1 MLEIYLSRN
10 TSRNQKLLNF
20 CRSHDISYTCKDVGH
35 LAHEDLLDLFAKTS
49 DCFEMLAPSF
59 QRFKRQERMKLSE
72 LVTLV
77 LRKPEQNL
85 RLPLVVCQKKVYPD
99 MSVEEARTFLPRD
112 HKEMLFREHLF
123 KDMTEQEDL

>member
-10 TSRNQKLLNF
+10 TNRNQKLLNF
-20 CRSHDISYTCKDVGH
+20 CKLHGISYTCKDVGH
-35 LAHEDLLDLFAKTS
+35 LAHEDLLGLFAKTS
-49 DCFEMLAPSF
+49 DCFELLAPSF
-59 QRFKRQERMKLSE
+59 KRFKRHKQMKLSE

-99 MSVEEARTFLPRD
+99 MSLEEARTFLSRD
-112 HKEMLFREHLF
+112 HKEVLFREHLF
-123 KDMTEQEDL
+123 KDMIEQEGL

>member
-1 MLEIYLSRN
+1 
-10 TSRNQKLLNF
+10 
-20 CRSHDISYTCKDVGH
+20 
-35 LAHEDLLDLFAKTS
+35 
-49 DCFEMLAPSF
+49 MLAPSF

-99 MSVEEARTFLPRD
+99 MSLEEARTFLSRD
-112 HKEMLFREHLF
+112 HKEVLFREHLF
-123 KDMTEQEDL
+123 KDMIEQEGL